1 MSTGPRERIHHDPGL
16 QPERTVMSWG
26 RTTLSLC
33 VAALVFLRWLP
44 HYGAGIL
51 AMVVLALLAAGGIY
65 ATQRHRYTVAS
76 HGIKSER
83 LRADVVAILVMST
96 AVLCLGI
103 VGILVVLDLR

>member
-1 MSTGPRERIHHDPGL
+1 MSTAPRPPLHLDPGL

-44 HYGAGIL
+44 HYGVGIL
-51 AMVVLALLAAGGIY
+51 AMIVLALLAAGGIY

-83 LRADVVAILVMST
+83 LRADVVAILAMSI
-96 AVLCLGI
+96 AVLSLGV
-103 VGILVVLDLR
+103 VGILVVVDF

>member
-1 MSTGPRERIHHDPGL
+1 VSTAQQDPLHQDPGL

-51 AMVVLALLAAGGIY
+51 AMVAVCLAAAAGIY
-65 ATQRHRYTVAS
+65 GTQRRRYAMAS
-76 HGIKSER
+76 HGIAADR
-83 LRADVVAILVMST
+83 LRADVI
-96 AVLCLGI
+96 AVLALSA
-103 VGILVVLDLR
+103 VVLGLGAIGIAVVLAD